1 MNDAGEMFGDE
12 RLNAVLKSQTH
23 ATAAATVDAILKAVT
38 DFQAGTDHFDDETVV
53 VLRVL

>member
-1 MNDAGEMFGDE
+1 MFGDE

-23 ATAAATVDAILKAVT
+23 STAAATVDAILKAVT